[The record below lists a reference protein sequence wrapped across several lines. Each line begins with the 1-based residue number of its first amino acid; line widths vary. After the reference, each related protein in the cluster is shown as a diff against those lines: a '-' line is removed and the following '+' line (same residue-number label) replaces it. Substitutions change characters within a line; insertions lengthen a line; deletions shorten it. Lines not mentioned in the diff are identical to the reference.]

1 MADKSRAYYEEEL
14 RGIEPCS
21 EEEMRGLVPAVL
33 RQDRAARD
41 RFIEGN
47 LHRVYDA
54 AAFFTTEAIPFMDLV
69 QEGNL
74 RLLELMNTLK
84 EDCGSYGTLLNREI
98 NEAMEHYVT
107 EEEDSLRAK
116 EELKVRLN
124 VIDEVCVR
132 LAEEYGREATAEEV
146 AEKMQMSVEDVR
158 YLMKIALSAIKRD

>member
-1 MADKSRAYYEEEL
+1 MAEKSRAYYEEEL
-14 RGIEPCS
+14 RGIEPCT
-21 EEEMRGLVPAVL
+21 EEEMKQLVPAL
-33 RQDRAARD
+33 LCQDRKARD

-47 LHRVYDA
+47 LHRVFDA
-54 AAFFTTEAIPFMDLV
+54 AAFFTTENISFMDLV

-74 RLLELMNTLK
+74 RLMELT
-84 EDCGSYGTLLNREI
+84 GSLNENCNSFGTLLNREI
-98 NEAMEHYVT
+98 NEAMENYVT
-107 EEEDSLRAK
+107 EEEDSMRAK

-146 AEKMQMSVEDVR
+146 AEKMQMSVDDVK